1 VLGEGSD
8 RSRLEKLI
16 GDLDLGDRVELP
28 GYVTDVAERLQSASF
43 SMLTSTSEGLPLSMM
58 ESMGAGCIPIV
69 YDITY
74 GPRDLVEHGRNG
86 FITPWS
92 DIDALADQ
100 IADFLS
106 VDEEHVVG
114 MRREA
119 RKTVERYLPEAG
131 YRRWQD
137 ALEEVAMVNL
147 PDDLGEE

>member
-1 VLGEGSD
+1 EGGD
-8 RSRLEKLI
+8 RQRLENLI
-16 GDLDLGDRVELP
+16 DTLDLGDRVELP
-28 GYVTDVAERLQSASF
+28 GYVTDVSDRLQSASF

-100 IADFLS
+100 IEDFLS
-106 VDEEHVVG
+106 LDEERVDD

-119 RKTVERYLPEAG
+119 RKTVE
-131 YRRWQD
+131 
-137 ALEEVAMVNL
+137 
-147 PDDLGEE
+147 